1 MYIGQRFCLFLFLL
15 EDPTDLQNN
24 AQIITFTWAV
34 RLKVFI
40 ELIILLLI
48 TNHVSLSRDRNPG
61 K

>member
-40 ELIILLLI
+40 ELILLLLK
-48 TNHVSLSRDRNPG
+48 TNHVRLSRDRNPG

>member
-40 ELIILLLI
+40 ELIILLLK
-48 TNHVSLSRDRNPG
+48 TNHVRLSRDRNPG

>member
-1 MYIGQRFCLFLFLL
+1 LL

-40 ELIILLLI
+40 ELIILLLK
-48 TNHVSLSRDRNPG
+48 TNHVRLSRDRNPG

>member
-24 AQIITFTWAV
+24 AQIITFNWAV